1 MEVRGQQ
8 LLISPPGDTSRKLRC
23 VVNSC
28 TAKCHDSQLGL
39 TTLPTD
45 VKLIT
50 KPEDLAYIDLCNRV
64 GVQFKAVLAE
74 GAANYG
80 QETRLTTTTKAFDA
94 LEKSREY
101 PSGDIITFQL
111 STKEWCEIS
120 RVELAI
126 REALEIELM
135 RIKGENAELLT
146 EMKAL
151 RQLEA
156 TRSQDLE
163 KSWEILLIT
172 SHILE
177 EQASRASEDSQKIAH
192 AAAYL
197 KLGSNPRT

>member
-1 MEVRGQQ
+1 
-8 LLISPPGDTSRKLRC
+8 
-23 VVNSC
+23 
-28 TAKCHDSQLGL
+28 
-39 TTLPTD
+39 
-45 VKLIT
+45 
-50 KPEDLAYIDLCNRV
+50 
-64 GVQFKAVLAE
+64 VLAE
-74 GAANYG
+74 GAANHG

-101 PSGDIITFQL
+101 PSRDIIIFQL
-111 STKEWCEIS
+111 SAKEWCEIS

-163 KSWEILLIT
+163 KSREILLIT